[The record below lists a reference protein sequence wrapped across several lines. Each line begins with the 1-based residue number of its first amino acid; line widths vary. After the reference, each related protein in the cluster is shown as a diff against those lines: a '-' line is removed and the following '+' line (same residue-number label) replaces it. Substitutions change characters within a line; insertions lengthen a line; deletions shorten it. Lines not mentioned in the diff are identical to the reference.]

1 VTAPSHLLVYEFGPD
16 AKLEGQLVGALER
29 IQALGRSRLL
39 DGLFA
44 AHDAETGELAAID
57 LHSSA
62 GADALA
68 SFLTFRLDPEARRQ
82 ATETALGDAGAVP
95 AELIRNVGS
104 ALPPG
109 GSMLVLLIERPEWGQ
124 LGDAVSRTGGSM
136 LRAEVVG
143 GSTLAEAGPQLLA
156 ALSAAP
162 LPPSSP

>member
-1 VTAPSHLLVYEFGPD
+1 VTVASHLVVYEFGPD

-44 AHDAETGELAAID
+44 AHDPDTGELAAID
-57 LHSSA
+57 LGSSTR
-62 GADALA
+62 ADALA
-68 SFLTFRLDPEARRQ
+68 GFLTFRLDPEARRQ
-82 ATETALGDAGAVP
+82 ATETALGDAGSVP
-95 AELIRNVGS
+95 AELIRSVGS

-109 GSMLVLLIERPEWGQ
+109 GAMFVLLIERPEWRE

-162 LPPSSP
+162 PPRASP